1 VFIRLRLCFTLAV
14 MDLMDVFQPLGIA
27 LGLGLLVG
35 LQRER
40 TNARLAGFRT
50 FPLVTLLGALCALL
64 GKEFG
69 GWLVVAGLAGV
80 AVVIAAGNL
89 SAPKDGSVDPGLTTE
104 AAMLVMFLD
113 GAYLVVGHTAA
124 ALAIGGGVAV
134 LLHLKPQMH
143 AFAARMGEADVK
155 AVMQFV
161 LVALVILPVTPD
173 RYFGPFSVLNPFR
186 IWLMVV
192 LIVGISLG
200 GYVAYKLFG
209 QRYGILSGGVLG
221 GLISS
226 TATTVSY
233 ARRAR
238 EMPGMADTAALVV
251 LLASSIVFVRILIL
265 LKITA
270 PQFLRVAGPPLMAML
285 GVSVVVTLMLWWRR
299 RRAAGALPEPENPTE
314 LRTAL
319 VFALIYAVVVVAI
332 AAAKEYFGPGALYV
346 VAILSGLTDMDAIT
360 LSTGQLVSTAKL
372 SAEDGWRVILAA
384 SLSNLLFKGGVAA
397 ALGGMALFRHLLWP
411 FTVALAAG
419 LAMLLLSPA

>member
-1 VFIRLRLCFTLAV
+1 

-50 FPLVTLLGALCALL
+50 FPLVTLSGALCALL
-64 GKEFG
+64 GKDFG

-80 AVVIAAGNL
+80 ALVIAAGNL

-113 GAYLVVGHTAA
+113 GAYVVVGHTAA
-124 ALAIGGGVAV
+124 AVAIGGGVAV

-143 AFAARMGEADVK
+143 AFAARIGERDLK

-161 LVALVILPVTPD
+161 LVALVILPVAPD
-173 RYFGPFSVLNPFR
+173 RYFGPFGVLNPFR
-186 IWLMVV
+186 VWLMVV

-209 QRYGILSGGVLG
+209 QRYGILSGGILG

-238 EMPGMADTAALVV
+238 ETPAIADTVALVI
-251 LLASSIVFVRILIL
+251 LLASTVVFVRILIL
-265 LKITA
+265 LNITA
-270 PQFLRVAGPPLMAML
+270 PQFLRAAGPPLAAML
-285 GVSVVVTLMLWWRR
+285 GVATLSTLVPWWRR
-299 RRAAGALPEPENPTE
+299 RRAAAAWPEPDNPTE

-332 AAAKEYFGPGALYV
+332 AAAKHYFGPGALYV

-360 LSTGQLVSTAKL
+360 LSTGQLVTTAKL
-372 SAEDGWRVILAA
+372 GAEDGWRVILAA
-384 SLSNLLFKGGVAA
+384 SLSNLCFKGGVAA
-397 ALGGMALFRHLLWP
+397 VLGGRSLFRHVFWP
-411 FTVALAAG
+411 FAMLLAAG
-419 LAMLLLSPA
+419 LAILLLWPA